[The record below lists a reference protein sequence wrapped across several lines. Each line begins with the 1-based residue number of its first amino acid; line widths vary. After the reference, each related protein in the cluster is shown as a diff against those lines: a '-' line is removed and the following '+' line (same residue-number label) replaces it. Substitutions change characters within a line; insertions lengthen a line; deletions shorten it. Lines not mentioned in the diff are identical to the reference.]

1 MTRAQEKAETLAF
14 LADPNR
20 VTFYEP
26 LLKGYERPLTQ
37 EQAEAEEAWLVAERE
52 RRGQEIARL
61 MRGTLPPT
69 STLPRLSVPCRVCGK
84 VMPSYDW
91 SRHAGWTG
99 KECAGRPVE
108 ARKPARRGRSAAKA
122 VAQPQ
127 GNPWANLRAFD
138 AEMAARAA

>member
-14 LADPNR
+14 LGDPSIEGADPKA
-20 VTFYEP
+20 V
-26 LLKGYERPLTQ
+26 
-37 EQAEAEEAWLVAERE
+37 
-52 RRGQEIARL
+52 ARL
-61 MRGTLPPT
+61 MRGILPPM
-69 STLPRLSVPCRVCGK
+69 STLPRMSVPCRVCGK

-108 ARKPARRGRSAAKA
+108 ARKPKTQAKTRAKRQNALNRTLDPLRWPNLAR
-122 VAQPQ
+122 
-127 GNPWANLRAFD
+127 FD

>member
-1 MTRAQEKAETLAF
+1 MTRAQEKTETLAF

-20 VTFYEP
+20 CRINIEGADPKAV
-26 LLKGYERPLTQ
+26 
-37 EQAEAEEAWLVAERE
+37 
-52 RRGQEIARL
+52 ARL
-61 MRGTLPPT
+61 MRGILPPD
-69 STLPRLSVPCRVCGK
+69 STLPRMSVPCRVCGK